1 MKKFLKILALVYLF
15 IITLVIFLPFS
26 LIEKIINI
34 FKIENKSSTFVDIE
48 NKEIISF
55 FDIKF
60 YSVKTFLL
68 NIFLFPIFFL
78 LNTQIKNIFKPQ
90 IKKRN
95 ETPKEVALIVNRQLT
110 GNIKQI
116 ISKSKNNNVNYIFAI
131 QPTLFY
137 SGPQTDDDK
146 KILRHRAKNPHK
158 GFYFTD
164 YFKEFY
170 NTVKHSLSNDAEMKD
185 HYFDFTNLFS
195 KSSKQ
200 NFIDAVHLGDVA
212 QDECAKKIAE
222 IIKYKEKNMTK

>member
-26 LIEKIINI
+26 LIEKTINI

-90 IKKRN
+90 IKK
-95 ETPKEVALIVNRQLT
+95 
-110 GNIKQI
+110 
-116 ISKSKNNNVNYIFAI
+116 
-131 QPTLFY
+131 
-137 SGPQTDDDK
+137 K
-146 KILRHRAKNPHK
+146 K
-158 GFYFTD
+158 
-164 YFKEFY
+164 
-170 NTVKHSLSNDAEMKD
+170 
-185 HYFDFTNLFS
+185 
-195 KSSKQ
+195 
-200 NFIDAVHLGDVA
+200 
-212 QDECAKKIAE
+212 
-222 IIKYKEKNMTK
+222 